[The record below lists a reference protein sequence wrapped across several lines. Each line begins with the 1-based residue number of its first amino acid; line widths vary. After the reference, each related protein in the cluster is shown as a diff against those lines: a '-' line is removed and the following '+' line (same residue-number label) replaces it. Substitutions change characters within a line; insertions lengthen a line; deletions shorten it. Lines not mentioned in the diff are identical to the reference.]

1 MLLSWTYKYNP
12 PTTKEVV
19 DFNFGGSESK
29 HKRQLRHRHTG
40 RVKKKKPL
48 KFQSKLEPP
57 WPSNNF
63 RTRRMEKKE
72 CEFTDSAEAVMAE
85 FQVWNQKNGKE
96 TLQISTNARA
106 TLAQLV
112 VGN

>member
-1 MLLSWTYKYNP
+1 
-12 PTTKEVV
+12 
-19 DFNFGGSESK
+19 
-29 HKRQLRHRHTG
+29 
-40 RVKKKKPL
+40 
-48 KFQSKLEPP
+48 
-57 WPSNNF
+57 
-63 RTRRMEKKE
+63 MEKKE

>member
-1 MLLSWTYKYNP
+1 
-12 PTTKEVV
+12 
-19 DFNFGGSESK
+19 
-29 HKRQLRHRHTG
+29 
-40 RVKKKKPL
+40 
-48 KFQSKLEPP
+48 
-57 WPSNNF
+57 
-63 RTRRMEKKE
+63 MEKKE
-72 CEFTDSAEAVMAE
+72 CEFTDNAEAVMVE

>member
-1 MLLSWTYKYNP
+1 MLLSSTYKYNP

-19 DFNFGGSESK
+19 DFNLGGSQSK
-29 HKRQLRHRHTG
+29 YKRQLRHQQSE
-40 RVKKKKPL
+40 KKKPL
-48 KFQSKLEPP
+48 KFQLKLEPP

-96 TLQISTNARA
+96 TLQISTNAQA
-106 TLAQLV
+106 TLAQLL